1 MAKDNEI
8 IIKIITSDK
17 GTKASIV
24 NQKKLQKEAGKTADQ
39 YKKTGKQAQD
49 YNKKE
54 KALYQGNLSTAKGFS
69 KMKET
74 MGSGSSGLVGA
85 YATLAANVFAATAA
99 FNALRGAA
107 QVQTLIEGF
116 TFLGNAAG
124 QTSMQVARGLREI
137 TDGAISMEVALRSS
151 AIAMTSGFDVDQIGK
166 LGEVAKNASIALGR
180 NMADSID
187 RLFRGVAKLEPEI
200 LDELGIMVRL
210 DTAVNKYAATLGK
223 NGTELTNFERRQAFL
238 NETLTQG
245 ALKYGAIG
253 DAVETNPYDRLSA
266 AFGDLTEKGLTLIN
280 TFISPFLELLSKNQG
295 ALTGGIIL
303 FASTILT
310 TMIPALG
317 QLAERQLKVANT
329 AAHMAAEEEK
339 AGKKAAVRAKMDF
352 VGRGPG
358 AAGTAAKTMKG
369 QEFSQVKALQKA
381 LKSRNATELD
391 YKKALQQVQNTRKR
405 SITIATKNGK
415 LNTAQ
420 HKTRMIELEALEN
433 QILDV
438 QRAENQRA
446 GSKGDSAIANANA
459 TGQSGVAAQMG
470 LIQGAGV
477 KEGFSLATQGFKD
490 FRKQQKAG
498 MAEWLKPGGLGEK
511 GLFARWGKSIM
522 AAFTLG
528 GTGARLFGA
537 ALMNAIPIIGQILFF
552 GGMLISFLSNFKGK
566 ASESEVALDNLNET
580 LDTAKEKFEQLE
592 QTNLNLPTT
601 LQDLD
606 RSFRSTAIAA
616 MEVKNNINVLGG
628 ISKEARDNYEIFTRA
643 LAKEE
648 QLGRMANAW
657 ERLKNMFKSWGESL
671 VNFIPKVKEFIVD
684 GLKAMFPVMTRLIG
698 YLKDIG
704 LIDTVAE
711 GLGNAGT
718 AIADFVAPAETAAE
732 MLDRQVKAA
741 TETGNDMVA
750 SLSGQSAELKKQ
762 YAGFDF
768 GTAFEEARK
777 EILKTEGAQVT
788 FAKLQEIVNNKFAE
802 MSLPVERSKT
812 TLNELNTSF
821 EQMGQVFNKNVD
833 GILKRNSFD
842 KIASTV
848 TTLNNDLKK
857 LKTDG
862 MSSTEVFDQIRLAT
876 EAAGINMEAYGI
888 DVKEVKKNIE
898 AGEAP
903 FGKLQKDMMKLG
915 EMTRMASHEKKR
927 LKNELALLNSEFAK
941 NKAVDEYALKLQNFK
956 KTGKFDLAP
965 KDAFAN
971 ALSSVDAAKDLAK
984 KQFDIKMQQIAAEYA
999 LEEFK
1004 LKVFMKTA
1012 EAKDMGEEFKELQ
1025 TLLKA
1030 SRDAQETV
1038 AGNTRDIAN
1047 TKADGDRLK
1056 ALQTAGSSGTLGERA
1071 GNAVK
1076 AMNDKDATR
1085 GSRIENI
1092 RNATQPMREALE
1104 ALGPEG
1110 ELVSAAQMG
1119 VLSIADSFTILGDK
1133 TMDASDK
1140 LGAVSSIIGS
1150 IGSIMQANSK
1160 AQIAEIDNQIK
1171 AEKNR
1176 DGKSKESLAK
1186 IKAMEKKK
1194 EQMARKA
1201 FEMNKKMQ
1209 IAQAVASTASAVVG
1223 ALGMKPAGP
1232 WNIPIAA
1239 MMGAL
1244 GLAQVA
1250 IIRKSKFQGGQSD
1263 VPKPTSTIEVGKR
1276 NNRVDVSKGSSAG
1289 ETAFLRGNK
1298 GVGSNA
1304 NNFIPGGAAGMRA
1317 YAAGGEGVLVGER
1330 GPEVVQPTAPIDII
1344 PNNKLSGGAQ
1354 NVNFTINAV
1363 DAEGVQEVLQRQRG
1377 NIIGMIREA
1386 ANEHGENFM
1395 EQVNIEAY

>member
-17 GTKASIV
+17 GVKASIV

-124 QTSMQVARGLREI
+124 QTSMQIARGLRDI
-137 TDGAISMEVALRSS
+137 TENAISMEVALRSS

-180 NMADSID
+180 NMSDSID

-223 NGTELTNFERRQAFL
+223 NATELTNFERRQAFL

-245 ALKYGAIG
+245 ALKYGSIEG
-253 DAVETNPYDRLSA
+253 AVETNPYDRLAA
-266 AFGDLTEKGLTLIN
+266 AFADLTEKGLTLIN
-280 TFISPFLELLSKNQG
+280 KFLTPFLNLLSQNSG

-317 QLAERQLKVANT
+317 NLAERQLNVAKT

-339 AGKKAAVRAKMDF
+339 AGKAAAVRAKMEF
-352 VGRGPG
+352 VGRAGG
-358 AAGTAAKTMKG
+358 GTAAKTMKG

-415 LNTAQ
+415 LNTDQ
-420 HKTRMIELEALEN
+420 HKKRMIELEALEQ

-477 KEGFSLATQGFKD
+477 KEGFGLATQGFKD

-511 GLFARWGKSIM
+511 GLFARWGKSVM
-522 AAFTLG
+522 GAFSLG
-528 GTGARLFGA
+528 GAGARLFGA

-552 GGMLISFLSNFKGK
+552 GGMLISFFANLKGK

-648 QLGRMANAW
+648 ELGRMANMW
-657 ERLKNMFKSWGESL
+657 QRLKNMFRGWGESL

-684 GLKAMFPVMTRLIG
+684 GLKAMFPVMTKLIG

-704 LIDTVAE
+704 LIDKTVE
-711 GLGNAGT
+711 IVGGIGT
-718 AIADFVAPAETAAE
+718 GIADAVAPAETAAE
-732 MLDRQVKAA
+732 LLERQVRTA
-741 TETGNDMVA
+741 TQTGNDMID
-750 SLSGQSAELKKQ
+750 SLSGQSAELRKQ

-768 GTAFEEARK
+768 GQAFAEARE
-777 EILKTEGAQVT
+777 EIEKTKGAQVT

-802 MSLPVERSKT
+802 ASLPVERTKT

-821 EQMGQVFNKNVD
+821 EQVGQVFNKNVD

-848 TTLNNDLKK
+848 TTLNKDLKQ

-862 MSSTEVFDQIRLAT
+862 MSDTEIFDQIRLAT
-876 EAAGINMEAYGI
+876 EAAGFSMEDMGI
-888 DVKEVKKNIE
+888 SVEQVKQNI
-898 AGEAP
+898 ADGVAP
-903 FGKLQKDMMKLG
+903 FGELQESMEKLG
-915 EMTRMASHEKKR
+915 EMTRMTAHEKKA

-941 NKAVDEYALKLQNFK
+941 NKQLDEYALKLQNFQR
-956 KTGKFDLAP
+956 TGKFEIAP
-965 KDAFAN
+965 RDSYAN
-971 ALSSVDAAKDLAK
+971 ALNQVEEAKKLAKD
-984 KQFDIKMQQIAAEYA
+984 QFDIKMKQIAAEFA

-1012 EAKDMGEEFKELQ
+1012 EAKGMGEEFKSLQ

-1038 AGNTRDIAN
+1038 AANTRDIAIN
-1047 TKADGDRLK
+1047 KADGDKLK
-1056 ALQTAGSSGTLGERA
+1056 TLQNAGTTGSVGVRA
-1071 GNAVK
+1071 KDAVS
-1076 AMNDKDATR
+1076 AANDADATR

-1119 VLSIADSFTILGDK
+1119 VLSIADSFTTLGDS

-1250 IIRKSKFQGGQSD
+1250 IIRKSKFQGGQND

-1304 NNFIPGGAAGMRA
+1304 NNFIAGGAAGMKS

>member
-17 GTKASIV
+17 GVKASIV

-107 QVQTLIEGF
+107 QVQTLIDGF

-124 QTSMQVARGLREI
+124 QTSLQIARGLRDI

-151 AIAMTSGFDVDQIGK
+151 AIAMTSGFDVKQIAE
-166 LGEVAKNASIALGR
+166 LGEVARNASIALGR
-180 NMADSID
+180 NMSDSID

-210 DTAVNKYAATLGK
+210 DTAVEKYAATLGK
-223 NGTELTNFERRQAFL
+223 SGNELTNFERRQAFL

-245 ALKYGAIG
+245 ALKYGALSNI
-253 DAVETNPYDRLSA
+253 ETNPYDRLSA
-266 AFGDLTEKGLTLIN
+266 AFGDLTEKGLNLIN
-280 TFISPFLELLSKNQG
+280 RVLTPFLELLSKNQG
-295 ALTGGIIL
+295 ALVGGLVL

-420 HKTRMIELEALEN
+420 HKTRMIELEALEQ
-433 QILDV
+433 QIIDV
-438 QRAENQRA
+438 QKAENQRA

-459 TGQSGVAAQMG
+459 TGQKGVAAQMG

-477 KEGFSLATQGFKD
+477 KEGFSLATKGFKD
-490 FRKQQKAG
+490 FRAQQKAG
-498 MAEWLKPGGLGEK
+498 MEEWSSSGLGKK
-511 GLFARWGKSIM
+511 GRFAKWGKSVM

-552 GGMLISFLSNFKGK
+552 GGMLISFLSKFKGE
-566 ASESEVALDNLNET
+566 ASGSEVALDNLSET
-580 LDTAKEKFEQLE
+580 VSTATDKFDQLAK
-592 QTNLNLPTT
+592 TNADLPNT
-601 LQDLD
+601 LERLD
-606 RSFRSTAIAA
+606 RSFRSTAISALELRNKISVVA
-616 MEVKNNINVLGG
+616 G
-628 ISKEARDNYEIFTRA
+628 ISKEARNNFEIFTRE

-648 QLGRMANAW
+648 ISKTAIVMNRIKTAFVELGEKIKNLIPTIKNFVTSGLKLLFPNLT
-657 ERLKNMFKSWGESL
+657 RLVEIFQKLGL
-671 VNFIPKVKEFIVD
+671 VEKVKEDLSGLGAIIVESVT
-684 GLKAMFPVMTRLIG
+684 PVETAGEKMNRQVSAAVSAGETMLE
-698 YLKDIG
+698 G
-704 LIDTVAE
+704 LI
-711 GLGNAGT
+711 
-718 AIADFVAPAETAAE
+718 
-732 MLDRQVKAA
+732 
-741 TETGNDMVA
+741 A
-750 SLSGQSAELKKQ
+750 SNSDLAKQ
-762 YAGFDF
+762 YEGFDF
-768 GTAFEEARK
+768 RAQFDSLIGTIDKLTGKTITFERA
-777 EILKTEGAQVT
+777 A
-788 FAKLQEIVNNKFAE
+788 EIVNDRFADLSKGVETTDETLKALNTNFEE
-802 MSLPVERSKT
+802 MSK
-812 TLNELNTSF
+812 
-821 EQMGQVFNKNVD
+821 VFNKNVD

-842 KIASTV
+842 KIASSV
-848 TTLNNDLKK
+848 KVLNDDLVGLKK
-857 LKTDG
+857 DG
-862 MSSTEVFDQIRLAT
+862 MSDPEIFKQIQLSART
-876 EAAGINMEAYGI
+876 AGVSLKDMGI
-888 DVKEVKKNIE
+888 DVTQVVQNIKD
-898 AGEAP
+898 GKAP
-903 FGKLQKDMMKLG
+903 FGDLQEDLQKLG
-915 EMTRMASHEKKR
+915 EMTRAAASEKKK
-927 LKNELALLNSEFAK
+927 LKNELLVLNASYANTKALT
-941 NKAVDEYALKLQNFK
+941 DYTLKLQTFR
-956 KTGKFDLAP
+956 KTGKFEIAP
-965 KDAFAN
+965 KDSYDN
-971 ALSSVDAAKDLAK
+971 ALAQIEKAKELAI
-984 KQFDIKMQQIAAEYA
+984 QQRDIKAKQIEAEYA
-999 LEEFK
+999 LELFK
-1004 LKVFMKTA
+1004 LEVFMKTA
-1012 EAKDMGEEFKELQ
+1012 EAKGMGQQFAD
-1025 TLLKA
+1025 LK
-1030 SRDAQETV
+1030 TM
-1038 AGNTRDIAN
+1038 
-1047 TKADGDRLK
+1047 
-1056 ALQTAGSSGTLGERA
+1056 LQTAKTAQHQANNMNLATTLITEQGKRAQVLSGAATEGTVGERA

-1344 PNNKLSGGAQ
+1344 PNNKLSGGTQ

>member
-280 TFISPFLELLSKNQG
+280 KFISPFLELLSKNQG

-317 QLAERQLKVANT
+317 QLAERQMKVANT

-358 AAGTAAKTMKG
+358 AAGTAAKTLKG
-369 QEFSQVKALQKA
+369 GEFTQVKALQKA
-381 LKSRNATELD
+381 LKARNATELD

-415 LNTAQ
+415 INTAQ
-420 HKTRMIELEALEN
+420 HQKRMIELEALEN

-438 QRAENQRA
+438 QRAETGRDA
-446 GSKGDSAIANANA
+446 SKGDSAF
-459 TGQSGVAAQMG
+459 TSGVASGQEGMAAQMG

-477 KEGFSLATQGFKD
+477 KEGFKLAGEGFTD
-490 FRKQQKAG
+490 FKKKQKTGYTEWQK
-498 MAEWLKPGGLGEK
+498 GLGKK
-511 GLFARWGKSIM
+511 GLFATWGKKVTM
-522 AAFTLG
+522 GFNLG
-528 GTGARLFGA
+528 SAGARLFGA

-552 GGMLISFLSNFKGK
+552 GGMLISFFSNFKGK

-606 RSFRSTAIAA
+606 RSFRSTAISA
-616 MEVKNNINVLGG
+616 MEVKNEINVLGG

-648 QLGRMANAW
+648 QLGRMANMW
-657 ERLKNMFKSWGESL
+657 QRLKLMFSSWGDSL
-671 VNFIPKVKEFIVD
+671 VNFIPKVKEFIVN
-684 GLKAMFPVMTRLIG
+684 GLKAMFPVMTKLIG

-704 LIDTVAE
+704 LIDKTVE
-711 GLGNAGT
+711 IVSGIGT
-718 AIADFVAPAETAAE
+718 GIADAVAPAETAAE

-768 GTAFEEARK
+768 GTAFEEARA
-777 EILKTEGAQVT
+777 EIEKTEGAQVT

-848 TTLNNDLKK
+848 TTLNSDLKQ

-888 DVKEVKKNIE
+888 DVEQVKKNIE

-903 FGKLQKDMMKLG
+903 FGKLQADMEKLG
-915 EMTRMASHEKKR
+915 EMTRLAAHEKKA

-941 NKAVDEYALKLQNFK
+941 NKQIDEYALKLQNFQR
-956 KTGKFDLAP
+956 TGKFEIAP
-965 KDAFAN
+965 RDSYAN
-971 ALSSVDAAKDLAK
+971 ALSQVEAAKDLAK
-984 KQFDIKMQQIAAEYA
+984 DQFDIKMKQIAAEFA

-1012 EAKDMGEEFKELQ
+1012 EAKGMGEEFKNLQ

-1038 AGNTRDIAN
+1038 AGNTRDIAIN
-1047 TKADGDRLK
+1047 KADGDKLK
-1056 ALQTAGSSGTLGERA
+1056 VLQNAGTTGSLGVRSKD
-1071 GNAVK
+1071 AVE

-1119 VLSIADSFTILGDK
+1119 VLSIADSFTTLGDS